1 LLRYPTMDPILGTA
15 SAQPRPSAARAPA
28 VSPRAASGVA
38 QPYSAPASRPSA
50 STGTNARLLAALG
63 NLGSLSLFGGGGGL
77 GGLSSGLGG
86 SGGLSGLGGFDA
98 LGLLAGLGSDGNGS
112 LLVQLIESINALVE
126 VLRGQGA
133 YASLSSEQKA
143 TAQAPASGAPVGLT
157 PAANQII
164 SSPSAVLQA
173 GPSPTKEALAAVAS
187 SAAPPSDETAAYLQ
201 RTARPMALGDFPKP
215 PQDNGR
221 GLHWVPTP
229 FHEAGAVDRLVP
241 EAREMGVKWV
251 VFLNDGTKIGPSDYL
266 IQQLV
271 ANGIEPVMRIYT
283 ANGAAIQGDLGALVR
298 HARSLG
304 VHYFQLYNEP
314 NLRSENQGQE
324 PDPSRYLDSWLPAAK
339 TVIANGG
346 LPGFGSLSP
355 GGHYDDMEFL
365 KAAIGEVKRRG
376 EERVF
381 NASWLSMHN
390 YTLNHPLEYEK
401 DSNGFLKFRFYD
413 RTVREMLGRSL
424 PIIGTEGGTHMGS
437 ANDSTFPAI
446 TEELQTNMVADAYRR
461 MLQREPYNFAYTY
474 WVIANEEGG
483 GHDPS
488 FSQHALFQ
496 PDYTSPIVGRLKAM
510 TGAGRATV

>member
-1 LLRYPTMDPILGTA
+1 M
-15 SAQPRPSAARAPA
+15 AAA
-28 VSPRAASGVA
+28 SPRAASGAA
-38 QPYSAPASRPSA
+38 QPYSAQASRPSTSA
-50 STGTNARLLAALG
+50 GTSARLLAALG
-63 NLGSLSLFGGGGGL
+63 NLGSPSLFGGGSGL
-77 GGLSSGLGG
+77 GGLSAGLGG
-86 SGGLSGLGGFDA
+86 SGGLGGLGGLDA
-98 LGLLAGLGSDGNGS
+98 LGLLSGLGGDSGGS
-112 LLVQLIESINALVE
+112 LLVRLIESINALVD

-133 YASLSSEQKA
+133 YASLAAGQP
-143 TAQAPASGAPVGLT
+143 TTPPAPAPGAPVGLA
-157 PAANQII
+157 PAANQTV
-164 SSPSAVLQA
+164 SSPNAVLQT
-173 GPSPTKEALAAVAS
+173 GPSPAKGTLAGVAS

-201 RTARPMALGDFPKP
+201 RTTRPMALADFPKP
-215 PQDNGR
+215 AQDNGR

-229 FHEAGAVDRLVP
+229 FHDASAVDRLVP

-251 VFLNDGTKIGPSDYL
+251 VFLNDGTKIGPSDHL

-283 ANGAAIQGDLGALVR
+283 ANGAPIQGDLGALVR
-298 HARSLG
+298 HARGLG

-324 PDPSRYLDSWLPAAK
+324 PDPSHYLDLWLPAAK

-355 GGHYDDMEFL
+355 GGHYDDVEFL
-365 KAAIGEVKRRG
+365 KAAIGDVKRRG

-390 YTLNHPLEYEK
+390 YTLNHPLEYDK

-413 RTVREMLGRSL
+413 RVVRDALGRSL
-424 PIIGTEGGTHMGS
+424 PIIGTEGGTHIGS
-437 ANDSTFPAI
+437 ANDSKFPAI
-446 TEELQTNMVADAYRR
+446 TEELQTSMVVEAYRR
-461 MLQREPYNFAYTY
+461 MLQRESYNFAYTY

-488 FSQHALFQ
+488 FSGHALFQ
-496 PDYTSPIVGRLKAM
+496 PDYTSPIVSRLKAM
-510 TGAGRATV
+510 TRAGTAAV